1 MTDYLPLSWLDPPA
15 SDPNPSKD
23 PFEDAAQ
30 DPALVADLA
39 KFGRAL
45 AKARRQEKGL
55 FRLFA
60 PPGETH
66 VQDVLAQ
73 IPDERRLR
81 LFHWLTDPRLPH
93 RRQIASA
100 LFDPHTGL
108 SGAALATSLQ
118 KQKRETLIHRIF
130 APARVTA
137 LRNACLSLKEA

>member
-1 MTDYLPLSWLDPPA
+1 MSDQSLLSWLDPPA
-15 SDPNPSKD
+15 SDPVPGHD
-23 PFEDAAQ
+23 PFEEAAQ

-45 AKARRQEKGL
+45 AKARRQETWL

-60 PPGETH
+60 PPGKTH

-93 RRQIASA
+93 RRQVASA
-100 LFDPHTGL
+100 LFDPHSGL

-137 LRNACLSLKEA
+137 LRDACLILREA